1 MTCVKKY
8 LILLLL
14 PVFFVANT
22 SAQANRFSG
31 WALSANTIKVT
42 SKWSII
48 FDTQLRSTDDWR
60 QPETFIFRPG
70 LAYNSSG
77 GHQLSMGFAWIEN
90 WRTLAGVRDG
100 VSDNRIW
107 QQWIKTQ
114 TLKQATLQHRVRL
127 EERMIPT
134 LTVAGTE
141 LKKTNTQ
148 FNARL
153 RYFNRYIN
161 PFGPKNKLVRGPYWA
176 LQNEIFLNVAGLRYS
191 HGKFFDQSRSYAGIG
206 LRLNPAADLELGW
219 MTQYALGRNGNHFVN
234 NIVQVSSFLRL

>member
-1 MTCVKKY
+1 VKKY
-8 LILLLL
+8 LIILVVSLFFAAN
-14 PVFFVANT
+14 VF
-22 SAQANRFSG
+22 AQVNRFSG

-48 FDTQLRSTDDWR
+48 FDTQLRSTDQWK

-90 WRTLAGVRDG
+90 WRNLAGVRDG
-100 VSDNRIW
+100 VSDNRFW

-114 TLKQATLQHRVRL
+114 TFKQATLQHRVRL

-134 LTVAGTE
+134 LTVAGNE
-141 LKKTNTQ
+141 IEKTNNR

-161 PFGPKNKLVRGPYWA
+161 AFGQKTRLVRGPYWV
-176 LQNEIFLNVAGLRYS
+176 LQNEVFLNAAGLRYT
-191 HGKFFDQSRSYAGIG
+191 HGKLFDQSRSYAGIG
-206 LRLNPAADLELGW
+206 IRLNPSADLELGW